1 MNSLFRSRVRQCI
14 IFVILL
20 SGCFI
25 LVEWA
30 GAQSPILY
38 RTYLARIGRWRD
50 EVRLAQGLD
59 GAACGQRL
67 EAVAAEMAI
76 VTAVQ
81 MPNDIVMAVDH
92 TEIIASLRLE
102 PCDPA
107 RADSLLAGI
116 CPAQVC
122 PVSQAPIVPE
132 SPKFDGEI
140 PLDNSTPPQLGTPP
154 SELLEEIEEQLQQ
167 EVGEGGEIASG
178 PSDGGQ
184 QPVAGS
190 GDPGN
195 PPSGN
200 DPTDEGVAP
209 VEDTGGGSEDAPEE
223 SGDVTTESEGETA
236 DAGPDANGE
245 GEPTNA
251 TDGTDADEEGASA
264 GEGDSGVIAESG
276 ESESGDAAAESG
288 GEAASTGTGPE
299 DGGENGTENSGA
311 DAASV
316 PSAEGETA
324 VATAQPPEIA
334 PPVATERPAWL
345 WLVIGVAIVAMIVG
359 AVLLLWESADD
370 AQKAKRK
377 VEPETPEEA
386 VDEGRALIAV
396 GNYRGAV
403 RHLFLAALL
412 TLDERNLLQYDA
424 TRTNYE
430 LLDGAKL
437 GPVIVET
444 LVPVI
449 ETFERVWYGF
459 EVVGVAEYETLAG
472 QIERLKQV

>member
-1 MNSLFRSRVRQCI
+1 MNSLFHSREQRCI

-20 SGCFI
+20 LGCF
-25 LVEWA
+25 LVVEGV
-30 GAQSPILY
+30 GAQLPILY

-67 EAVAAEMAI
+67 EAVAAEMAM

-81 MPNDIVMAVDH
+81 MPNDLVMTVDH
-92 TEIIASLRLE
+92 TEIIVSLRAE

-122 PVSQAPIVPE
+122 PVGQAPIVPE
-132 SPKFDGEI
+132 SPEFDGEI
-140 PLDNSTPPQLGTPP
+140 PFDNGAPPQLGTPSP
-154 SELLEEIEEQLQQ
+154 ELLEEIEEQLQP
-167 EVGEGGEIASG
+167 EAGEEGEIASG
-178 PSDGGQ
+178 PSVDSQ

-190 GDPGN
+190 RDPDN
-195 PPSGN
+195 PPGGD
-200 DPTDEGVAP
+200 DPTDGGAAP
-209 VEDTGGGSEDAPEE
+209 AGDAGGDSEDAPGE
-223 SGDVTTESEGETA
+223 SGGTTTESEGETA
-236 DAGPDANGE
+236 DASSDANGE
-245 GEPTNA
+245 GEPIDA
-251 TDGTDADEEGASA
+251 TDGTTADEEGASA
-264 GEGDSGVIAESG
+264 DEGDSGVIADRG
-276 ESESGDAAAESG
+276 EGELGDTAVESG

-299 DGGENGTENSGA
+299 DGGENGTENSGTGV
-311 DAASV
+311 ASV
-316 PSAEGETA
+316 PSADGET
-324 VATAQPPEIA
+324 VVTTAQPPEIA

-370 AQKAKRK
+370 AQKPKRK

-437 GPVIVET
+437 RPVIIET